1 MSVFG
6 MRLCVF
12 FVTGAGTAQ
21 SNTGGTGATGTADA
35 VEAVKRTGKVSLGVL
50 ALLRLFL

>member
-12 FVTGAGTAQ
+12 FRNRSNGTAQ

-35 VEAVKRTGKVSLGVL
+35 VEAVKKNR
-50 ALLRLFL
+50 